1 MDAIATITS
10 ADEGK
15 TYTIP
20 ESRVGCAQ
28 DARETLNS
36 LVKAEEERSKK
47 RAKFSRMLNGN
58 PPYDPGKLTAAG
70 LEGQAN
76 FTQREAEG
84 FMSAAKTPYYALAFK
99 ADRFV
104 QLTLDYGNAD
114 AGLLQEWAGKI
125 STRYQY
131 ALEDWTGLDTH
142 MQRSQ
147 FQMIGFSNGPMVWED
162 TTDWRSSS
170 RNAGDFMLPDDAS
183 ADIEDWETA
192 GCKRSYLPTKLWALI
207 KNEDAATKRGW
218 NVPACKRAIMMAA
231 SEKFISSF
239 GQSWEYY
246 EAEMRKGATGWDS
259 KSKRIFVGDIFQKE
273 FSGGISHFI
282 VAREEGTAG
291 AELPANLMSE
301 KEEDK
306 IRGFL
311 FRKLERFDSFSEIIC
326 PFLYDVG
333 PDGQWHSVKGAG
345 PKIFDY
351 CSASD
356 RLMMATLDGAMKAS
370 GIVLKA
376 TDSQALQDAATTPMT
391 GSTVVGPKYEVVQQR
406 VHPDLQAPLAV
417 KNDLGNTLSRNTGQY
432 RAHFVTDDHA
442 PTLGQ
447 EELNAAEQN
456 VLADGDASRYYK
468 YLDRFHK
475 ETFRRL
481 LAMGKKLFAKRKNLA
496 PVDSEKE
503 TKLTPSEEGALKFY
517 KGCIQDG
524 IPEEVLVFEN
534 FCRIRAT
541 RLIGNGSA
549 QMQQIIG
556 KELVSIAAAADERGR
571 RFAFRNHV
579 MSIAG
584 ITAADA
590 MFPPYDTP
598 QIVDS
603 HMSLATLEN
612 NFLRMPGGKV
622 MVDSSQDNVT
632 HFGIHLQ
639 GVQDMAQQVQNG
651 QTDPRALLVLLEQAG
666 PHMFKHI
673 EAVQGDPSRKSQV
686 ESMMDAWQG
695 MSKMADQLAQQIEE
709 ADRAAAAEQP
719 AQAPD
724 PEIIKALAE
733 VRANYEIERE
743 KMLLKHGLKA
753 QDQQFKHRIKD
764 ASTAHDFKLKNF
776 TAVTDARR
784 QPEMAA

>member
-1 MDAIATITS
+1 MQAVSSITS
-10 ADEGK
+10 DDEGK
-15 TYTIP
+15 TYEVP

-28 DARETLNS
+28 DARETLNA

-70 LEGQAN
+70 LEGRAN

-84 FMSAAKTPYYALAFK
+84 FLSAAKTPYYALAFK

-131 ALEDWTGLDTH
+131 ALEDWTGLDMH

-147 FQMIGFSNGPMVWED
+147 FQMIAFGSGPMVWED

-170 RNAGDFMLPDDAS
+170 RNAGQFMLPDDAS

-192 GCKRSYLPTKLWALI
+192 GCQRSYLPTKLWALI

-218 NVPACKRAIMMAA
+218 NVPACKRAIMQAA
-231 SEKFISSF
+231 SETHTASF

-291 AELPANLMSE
+291 SELPANLLSE

-306 IRGFL
+306 MRGFL
-311 FRKLERFDSFSEIIC
+311 FRKCERFDSFSEIVC

-356 RLMMATLDGAMKAS
+356 RLMMATLDGAMKAA

-391 GSTVVGPKYEVVQQR
+391 GSTVVGPKYDVVQQR

-447 EELNAAEQN
+447 EELNVAEQN

-481 LAMGKKLFAKRKNLA
+481 LEMGKKLFSKRKNLA

-517 KGCIQDG
+517 KSCISDG
-524 IPEEVLVFEN
+524 IPEEVLEFEN

-541 RLIGNGSA
+541 RLVGNGSA
-549 QMQQIIG
+549 QMRQIIG
-556 KELVSIAAAADERGR
+556 KEMIGLASAMDERGR
-571 RFAFRNHV
+571 RYTFRSFV
-579 MSIAG
+579 SAMAG
-584 ITAADA
+584 ETVADA
-590 MFPPYDTP
+590 TFPAYDTP

-612 NFLRMPGGKV
+612 NFLRMPGG
-622 MVDSSQDNVT
+622 MVLVDPSQDNVV

-639 GVQDMAQQVQNG
+639 GVQDMAQQVQSG
-651 QTDPRALLVLLEQAG
+651 QNDPRALLVLLEQAG

-673 EAVQGDPSRKSQV
+673 EAIQGDPTRKGQID
-686 ESMMDAWQG
+686 SMMEAWQG

-709 ADRAAAAEQP
+709 ADQAAAKEQP

-724 PEIIKALAE
+724 PAIIKALAE
-733 VRANYEIERE
+733 VRANYEVERE

-753 QDQQFKHRIKD
+753 QDQAFKHRIKD
-764 ASTAHDFKLKNF
+764 ASTAHDFRLQNF
-776 TAVTDARR
+776 TAVAEQRR
-784 QPEMAA
+784 SEAA